1 MNRAI
6 IINGKP
12 HCPMSK
18 KLLDGHL
25 TGEYK
30 QVIHDGESYT
40 MFERFCE
47 CGCRKKYAYEA
58 IVTLDNPTEYYSFDK
73 VEVIKETKG
82 EMKDVDTE
90 R

>member
-1 MNRAI
+1 MNKAI

-12 HCPMSK
+12 HCPISK
-18 KLLDGHL
+18 KLLDGRL

-30 QVIHDGESYT
+30 QVIHDGKSYT

-47 CGCRKKYAYEA
+47 CGCRMKYTYQAD
-58 IVTLDNPTEYYSFDK
+58 IRLDNTLYYSFDK
-73 VEVIKETKG
+73 VEIIKESKG
-82 EMKDVDTE
+82 EIKDVDTE